1 MNSAALVRSGAE
13 LDEEHREQIA
23 EELEWMAKNDRRER
37 NSRTT
42 TLMTHLLKIKY
53 QPGKLSPS
61 WTTTVNMQR
70 DELNDLLEQSPSLKT
85 GFSEELLKLYA
96 RARKRAKDE
105 TDLDTLPDQNPFS
118 LDQLL
123 NG

>member
-1 MNSAALVRSGAE
+1 MPANLYETDLAAWAMNSAALVRSGAE

-53 QPGKLSPS
+53 QPGKLSP
-61 WTTTVNMQR
+61 
-70 DELNDLLEQSPSLKT
+70 
-85 GFSEELLKLYA
+85 KLDHDCQYA
-96 RARKRAKDE
+96 SV
-105 TDLDTLPDQNPFS
+105 TS
-118 LDQLL
+118 
-123 NG
+123 